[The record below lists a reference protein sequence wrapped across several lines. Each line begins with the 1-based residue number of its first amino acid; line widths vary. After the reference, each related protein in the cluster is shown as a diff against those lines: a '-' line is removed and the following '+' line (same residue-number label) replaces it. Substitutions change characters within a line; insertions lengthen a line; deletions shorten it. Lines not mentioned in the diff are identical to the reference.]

1 MPDAFEALREVTV
14 LACRA
19 CGALDP
25 GPRELCTRCGST
37 DLESK
42 RVPGAGTLVS
52 STMIR
57 RPAAAFRDEGAFE
70 VCVVDLDAGLR
81 ITGRLMPDGTLGRG
95 ATEPDKPEPGADKPE
110 PGERVT
116 LTGQRGE
123 ILYFA
128 GSRDE

>member
-1 MPDAFEALREVTV
+1 MPDAFEELQEVTV

-42 RVPGAGTLVS
+42 RVAGTGTLVS

-57 RPAAAFRDEGAFE
+57 RPAAAFRGEGAFE
-70 VCVVDLDAGLR
+70 VCVVDLDAGPR
-81 ITGRLMPDGTLGRG
+81 ITGRLMPDGTRGRG
-95 ATEPDKPEPGADKPE
+95 TTEPDNVEPGQ
-110 PGERVT
+110 RVT

-128 GSRDE
+128 GNQDE

>member
-1 MPDAFEALREVTV
+1 MPDEFKAVRELSV
-14 LACRA
+14 LACRT

-37 DLESK
+37 DLERK
-42 RVPGAGTLVS
+42 RVPGTGTLVS
-52 STMIR
+52 STVIR

-70 VCVVDLDAGLR
+70 VGVIDLDAGPR
-81 ITGRLMPDGTLGRG
+81 ITARLIPSGMLGRG
-95 ATEPDKPEPGADKPE
+95 ATEPDKIEPGQ
-110 PGERVT
+110 RVT

>member
-1 MPDAFEALREVTV
+1 MPDEFEALREVTV

-37 DLESK
+37 DLEST
-42 RVPGAGTLVS
+42 RVPGTGILVS
-52 STMIR
+52 STVIR

-70 VCVVDLDAGLR
+70 VGVIDLDAGPR
-81 ITGRLMPDGTLGRG
+81 ITARLIPSGMLSRG
-95 ATEPDKPEPGADKPE
+95 ATQPANIEPGQ
-110 PGERVT
+110 RVS

-128 GSRDE
+128 GRRDE